1 MRTRLHAPTAGLRQ
15 RCQRYLHALRS
26 LGSLA
31 AALSLLAVT
40 LTLLGACTKK
50 APEGDRATAGAEHSV
65 EPAAPAKIDLWKGV
79 PPLEP
84 QPTDYATELK
94 PANEGPKPP
103 PSVSERV
110 ELPFPPKAEAPKGPD
125 SAPEPGPLEILRFSP
140 EGEQSLVD
148 AVSVAFNQPM
158 VPLAAIDDLRELP
171 VPLTIEP
178 QPPGQFRWLGT
189 QMVVFEPKGRM
200 PFSTTY
206 TARVKAGARSELGA
220 ALAKDKQWTFT
231 TPSLALAWS
240 SPSDRAEGQGLTPTI
255 QLRFNQPIKRDALA
269 AALTLKGGGKT
280 VTLRSL
286 PRAEWAERA
295 PATDEEASR
304 TLILQLGDGERLT
317 PNTSYRL
324 QIPAGVYGEGP
335 NKSKAVSV
343 GFKTY
348 PPLTLRGPDCSRWD
362 CHAGGGVN
370 LHASTS
376 VVGPTLEQR
385 LTVEPPVEDLVV
397 SGGSSPYLAG
407 KFLGDTSY
415 TVTVEPGVE
424 DIHGQTLARKFTTR
438 FKIPPLDPQ
447 LGLRVPGKN
456 PAVLELSHSRIL
468 DLRVGGHKELELR
481 ARRFSAAELT
491 TFLSASFQGDEYAWP
506 YNAPEHQL
514 EQKYDV
520 RDSRK
525 KIKRLG
531 VDLTTLLP
539 EAGSFAFLNIRSEP
553 YQRWGYTQRDHFT
566 QIVSRTDLGVSVA
579 LDHDSGVALVTSIE
593 RGEPVSGAQVE
604 LYKRNYDKPLWTGTT
619 DARGL
624 AEIEYRDSLS
634 SPYMIVK
641 AGGDVSYTPLQTDV
655 QGRWR
660 GYYGRY
666 NDDDEPRVFFYTER
680 TPYKPGDTV
689 HLSGVLRK
697 ERKGPEGKVLPWK
710 QNVTATY
717 TVTGPRGHEL
727 TKGEVKVSAIGTFSV
742 DIETEAAGDTGD
754 YRFRLTVPGGLF
766 GSDRTFW
773 HSFPVET
780 YRVPEFEVEVARP
793 SSDPL
798 MFGDT
803 LEAEVLARYL
813 HGAPLVGG
821 EVSYTLSRQETG
833 FTPPG
838 AENQSYTFGRGSSY
852 WGRGRGRGYY
862 GGYGGHF
869 GGSTKVLE
877 RGHGATNARGAYEI
891 KRALKAV
898 EYAEGVKPPNS
909 AKQGEAPSKDAD
921 SETQDDPPAAATYSI
936 ESEVMDQNHQA
947 IAGRGSFVVHPAA
960 VYPGVRSERTV
971 YKAGETARIEGVV
984 VDLAGKRLEGKPLV
998 ITLQR
1003 SDTERKAVEK
1013 NGRWTFEYKTTT
1025 NEVGKCERR
1034 SKSAPT
1040 VCELPVEKA
1049 GNYTVRALSEDDEG
1063 RKNLSTMTLYVHGDD
1078 AVIWQEDQK
1087 TVDLVPQKREYKPGE
1102 TATLL
1107 VRSPFQTARG
1117 LVVLEREGIVDYHPV
1132 TIEGGTATVSFPVTE
1147 TMIPNLGVSAVVTR
1161 GRVEVAGAPPGQDL
1175 GRPSHASGHVE
1186 LEVSKDPKKIA
1197 VTVTPERDAIAP
1209 GETLTVTL
1217 ETKTVDGAP
1226 LPAAVAVF
1234 VVDEGVLSLMGY
1246 ETPDPLG
1253 FFHRTRSAMVSLYDL
1268 RTFLLP
1274 KDETAEV
1281 TTPDKN
1287 KQLAQTIA
1295 LNGFAAADEPMPEEE
1310 AAERSRGDMATGG
1323 GLSRNG
1329 GAKKKAKPRKS
1340 RAPGAPPPPAAAMP
1354 AVAESGA
1361 LALDA
1366 DKAMANDV
1374 KLRTMFATT
1383 AYFNPEVTTD
1393 ENGVASLEI
1402 PMPENLTSFRVMAV
1416 AIDPAQDDRFGSGD
1430 SSVRVRKP
1438 IMLRP
1443 SLPRFANFGDKF
1455 EGSVMVDNQT
1465 DAPQAVLVGARG
1477 LNVKLTGET
1486 EQQVT
1491 IPAGESKEVRF
1502 PMETDLV
1509 GTMRLQFAA
1518 LANGGRDATELELPV
1533 LYPATRQA
1541 FATYG
1546 ATDSSVV
1553 QTIKP
1558 PTGALPGYGGLELS
1572 MSSTA
1577 LNGLEDAVGFLVDYR
1592 YECTE
1597 QAASRLLPI
1606 FVLGPVLNEFP
1617 IAELKDLERRK
1628 ALATAGIAKILS
1640 RQNGDGGFRY
1650 WDTRSRSSAYLTT
1663 WTTFA
1668 LLEGKKAGFEV
1679 DEDALKRAKSYLR
1692 SYIVRGDKD
1701 YWGWYYSWTTRAFA
1715 LWLLSREDQGADLFA
1730 KVYAHKG
1737 EMPLY
1742 ARALL
1747 MSAAHKYGKT
1757 AERDAQLADFRA
1769 RVKEN
1774 ARVVHFIE
1782 SKSESAAE
1790 GLQLLMHSD
1799 VQTDAIALM
1808 ALLEVAPEDPLLPKV
1823 MAGIMSER
1831 DPRKGGRWGTT
1842 HANAWALLSASRYFT
1857 TVEKTVPD
1865 YVARIWL
1872 DEQFAGQQ
1880 EFRGRDMS
1888 VVDQSV
1894 PMRALLAGGD
1904 GDKTLL
1910 LAKEGPGKLY
1920 YRLGLRYAPADLK
1933 MKAEDQGFTVSRTYA
1948 PLALGDREPDP
1959 ESVKH
1964 LPNGDW
1970 QIKVGTTVQV
1980 SLTVV
1985 ARDRATFVVV
1995 DDPLPAGLEGQ
2006 NARFDTT
2013 TRIDGANSSRRDRG
2027 DYGGLL
2033 GASGRSSRSSYWWHR
2048 WWRWSH
2054 TDLRDDRM
2062 LLFADRLPAGVYTHT
2077 YTARATTVGTFQL
2090 PPIHAE
2096 GMYTPEQ
2103 FGHSAS
2109 AVVHVVE

>member
-1 MRTRLHAPTAGLRQ
+1 MGAMRTRLHAPLRQ
-15 RCQRYLHALRS
+15 RRLHSLGS

-31 AALSLLAVT
+31 AVLSLLAVT

-50 APEGDRATAGAEHSV
+50 APEGAGETAAGEHSL

-94 PANEGPKPP
+94 PANEGPAPP

-110 ELPFPPKAEAPKGPD
+110 ELPFPPPAAPPKTGPD
-125 SAPEPGPLEILRFSP
+125 SAPAPGPLEILRFSP
-140 EGEQSLVD
+140 EGDQSLVD

-171 VPLTIEP
+171 VPLSIEP

-231 TPSLALAWS
+231 TPALALAWS
-240 SPSDRAEGQGLTPTI
+240 SPGDKAEGQGLNPTI
-255 QLRFNQPIKRDALA
+255 QLRFNQPIQRDAIA
-269 AALTLKGGGKT
+269 AAITLKGGGAS

-295 PATDEEASR
+295 PATDEEAAR
-304 TLILQLGDGERLT
+304 TLILQLAADARLR

-324 QIPAGVYGEGP
+324 QLPAGVYGEGP

-343 GFKTY
+343 NFKTY

-362 CHAGGGVN
+362 CHAGGGVT

-376 VVGPTLEQR
+376 VVGPTLEKR

-397 SGGSSPYLAG
+397 SGGSSPYLSG

-415 TVTVEPGVE
+415 TVTVAAGVE
-424 DIHGQTLARKFTTR
+424 DSHGQTLARTFTAR

-468 DLRVGGHKELELR
+468 DLRVGGHRDLELR
-481 ARRFSAAELT
+481 ARRFSADELT

-520 RDSRK
+520 KDSRK
-525 KIKRLG
+525 QIKRLG
-531 VDLTTLLP
+531 VDLQTLLP
-539 EAGSFAFLNIRSEP
+539 EPGSFAFLNVRSEP

-579 LDHDSGVALVTSIE
+579 LDHDSGVALVTSVE
-593 RGEPVSGAQVE
+593 QGAPVAGAQVE

-624 AEIEYRDSLS
+624 AEIEYSDSLS
-634 SPYMIVK
+634 SPYVLVK
-641 AGGDVSYTPLQTDV
+641 ADKDVSYTPLQTDV

-666 NDDDEPRVFFYTER
+666 NDDDEPRAFFYTER

-697 ERKGPEGKVLPWK
+697 ERKGPEGQVLPWK

-742 DIETEAAGDTGD
+742 DIETDAAGDTGD
-754 YRFRLTVPGGLF
+754 YRFRLNVPGGLF

-803 LEAEVLARYL
+803 LEAEVIARYL

-821 EVSYTLSRQETG
+821 EVSYTLKRQETG
-833 FTPPG
+833 FNPPG
-838 AENQSYTFGRGSSY
+838 AENQTYSFGRRTGSYSRY
-852 WGRGRGRGYY
+852 RSHYY
-862 GGYGGHF
+862 GGF
-869 GGSTKVLE
+869 GGATKVLE
-877 RGHGATNARGAYEI
+877 RGHGSTNARGVYEV

-898 EYAEGVKPPNS
+898 EYAEGVTPPK
-909 AKQGEAPSKDAD
+909 ADGEAREDEND
-921 SETQDDPPAAATYSI
+921 DETQEDSDPPAAATYSI

-947 IAGRGSFVVHPAA
+947 IAGRASFVVHPAA

-984 VDLAGKRLEGKPLV
+984 VDLAGKRLEGEPLE

-1003 SDTERKAVEK
+1003 SDTERTAVEK
-1013 NGRWTFEYKTTT
+1013 NGRWSFEYKTTT
-1025 NEVGKCERR
+1025 TEVGKCERR
-1034 SKSAPT
+1034 SKAAPT

-1049 GNYTVRALSEDDEG
+1049 GNYTVRALSEDDQG

-1087 TVDLVPQKREYKPGE
+1087 TVDLVPQQREYKPGE

-1117 LVVLEREGIVDYHPV
+1117 LVVLEREGIVDYLPV

-1161 GRVEVAGAPPGQDL
+1161 GRVDVAGAPPGQDL
-1175 GRPSHASGHVE
+1175 GRPAHASGHVE
-1186 LEVSKDPKKIA
+1186 LDVSKDPKKIA

-1217 ETKTVDGAP
+1217 ETKTTDGAP

-1234 VVDEGVLSLMGY
+1234 VVDEGVLSLMNY

-1268 RTFLLP
+1268 RTYLLP
-1274 KDETAEV
+1274 QDETAEV
-1281 TTPDKN
+1281 TTPKKN
-1287 KQLAQTIA
+1287 KEFAQTIA
-1295 LNGFAAADEPMPEEE
+1295 LNGFAEAADEAMPEPEEE
-1310 AAERSRGDMATGG
+1310 ATEHDRGDMAVAERSRNGG
-1323 GLSRNG
+1323 GL
-1329 GAKKKAKPRKS
+1329 AKKARKS
-1340 RAPGAPPPPAAAMP
+1340 SRAAPGAPPPPAAMP
-1354 AVAESGA
+1354 VTASTGAV
-1361 LALDA
+1361 ALDA

-1393 ENGVASLEI
+1393 ETGAATLEI
-1402 PMPENLTSFRVMAV
+1402 PMPENLTSFRIMAV
-1416 AIDPAQDDRFGSGD
+1416 AVDPAQDDRFGSGD

-1443 SLPRFANFGDKF
+1443 SMPRFANFGDAF

-1477 LNVKLTGET
+1477 LNVTFSGET
-1486 EQQVT
+1486 ERQVT

-1502 PMETDLV
+1502 AMETDLV

-1553 QTIKP
+1553 QTVKP
-1558 PTGALPGYGGLELS
+1558 PAGALPGYGGLEVS

-1617 IAELKDLERRK
+1617 IAELKDLKRRE
-1628 ALATAGIAKILS
+1628 ALANAGIAKILS
-1640 RQNGDGGFRY
+1640 RQNSDGGFRY
-1650 WDTRSRSSAYLTT
+1650 WDTPARSSAYLST
-1663 WTTFA
+1663 WTSFA

-1692 SYIVRGDKD
+1692 GYIQRGDKD

-1715 LWLLSREDQGADLFA
+1715 LWLLSREDEGADLFA

-1747 MSAAHKYGKT
+1747 MSAAHKYGET

-1769 RVKEN
+1769 RVKEG

-1808 ALLEVAPEDPLLPKV
+1808 ALLEVAPDDPLLPKV

-1894 PMRALLAGGD
+1894 PMRALLAGADEGAPK
-1904 GDKTLL
+1904 DKTLL

-1959 ESVKH
+1959 ESVKR

-2013 TRIDGANSSRRDRG
+2013 TRIDGANSSRRDIG